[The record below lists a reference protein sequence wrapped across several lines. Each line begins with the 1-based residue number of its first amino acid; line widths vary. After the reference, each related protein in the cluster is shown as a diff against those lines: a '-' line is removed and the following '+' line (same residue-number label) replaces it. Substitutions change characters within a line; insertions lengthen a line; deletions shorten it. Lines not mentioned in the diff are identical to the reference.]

1 MVKVKKPTKTDLDG
15 HVMWID
21 GNHYTMSKST
31 STEIAEH
38 HKNIGMSSAGCTC
51 TT

>member
-1 MVKVKKPTKTDLDG
+1 MAKVKKPRKTNLDR
-15 HVMWID
+15 HVVWID
-21 GNHYTMSKST
+21 GNHYTLNKS
-31 STEIAEH
+31 STQEIAEH